1 MKYEKTRTEVSY
13 NKKIALLINNKK
25 KVITL
30 LHVIK

>member
-13 NKKIALLINNKK
+13 NKKISLLINNKK